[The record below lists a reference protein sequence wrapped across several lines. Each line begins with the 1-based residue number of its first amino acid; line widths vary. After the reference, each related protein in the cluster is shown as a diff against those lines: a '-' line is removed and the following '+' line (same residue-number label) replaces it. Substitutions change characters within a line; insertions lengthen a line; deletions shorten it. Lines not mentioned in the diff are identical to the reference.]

1 MTEAATPTESP
12 LTLEAVQAKFEAW
25 RQRPGKRQPF
35 PKAYWRDVIALQEY
49 YKISKILS
57 TLRISHA
64 QLRVQ
69 EQRLNGKAKSTERA
83 VPPANEFI
91 KVDFSGETAKSSA
104 TESCLPETLSVELT
118 RPDGTVL
125 KVSAISSQA
134 VDALITRF
142 IA

>member
-1 MTEAATPTESP
+1 MTEAATPTEAL

-25 RQRPGKRQPF
+25 RQRSGKRQPF
-35 PKAYWRDVIALQEY
+35 PKAYWRDVIALQEH

-69 EQRLNGKAKSTERA
+69 EQRLNGKAKPAERTD
-83 VPPANEFI
+83 PPVNEFI
-91 KVDFSGETAKSSA
+91 AVDLSGETAKLA
-104 TESCLPETLSVELT
+104 AMESCLPEILSIELT

-125 KVSAISSQA
+125 KVNALSSQA
-134 VDALITRF
+134 VDALIAQF

>member
-1 MTEAATPTESP
+1 MTEAATPTEAP
-12 LTLEAVQAKFEAW
+12 LTLEAVQDKFEAW

-35 PKAYWRDVIALQEY
+35 PKAYWRDVIALQEH

-64 QLRVQ
+64 QLRVH
-69 EQRLNGKAKSTERA
+69 EQRLNGKAKSAERKD
-83 VPPANEFI
+83 PPANDFI
-91 KVDFSGETAKSSA
+91 AVDFSGETAKLPA
-104 TESCLPETLSVELT
+104 TESCLSDILSIELT

-125 KVSAISSQA
+125 KVNALSSQA
-134 VDALITRF
+134 ADALITRF